1 MLRSSVEQRGGTSS
15 KIRMT
20 SVEFAPVMYGAQIRA
35 IVPITVRIIGDE
47 LVRGSVESAPTF
59 RIRARGPM
67 DIADIVVLVVQR
79 CSL

>member
-1 MLRSSVEQRGGTSS
+1 MLRSGVEQRGGTSS

-59 RIRARGPM
+59 HGPVYELAAQW
-67 DIADIVVLVVQR
+67 ISPI
-79 CSL
+79 